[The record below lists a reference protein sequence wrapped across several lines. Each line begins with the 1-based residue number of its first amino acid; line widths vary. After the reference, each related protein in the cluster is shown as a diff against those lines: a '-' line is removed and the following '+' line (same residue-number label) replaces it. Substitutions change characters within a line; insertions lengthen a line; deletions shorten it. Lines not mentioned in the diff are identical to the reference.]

1 MNESQPDSF
10 FSTLLKGIA
19 MGSADVV
26 PGVSGGTVAYITG
39 IYTRLLNAIH
49 SIGMNSFIIL
59 KNDGIYPFWKKID
72 GKFLSTLFLGI
83 GTSILS
89 LSKVVLWGLE
99 NYAEI
104 VWSFFFGL
112 IIASIPLIFSQ
123 ISRNIRLK
131 QWLPFGI
138 IGFCIGSL
146 ITFLP
151 TANQELTLS
160 YVLLSGFIAIC
171 AMILPG
177 LSGSFILILLGS
189 YKGILEGLHNLD
201 WMLIITF
208 ISGALMGLII
218 FGRSL
223 RYLFQKFPNPMTGIM
238 GGFIIGSLI
247 KIYPFKYIQSNGIE
261 YPRLMTL
268 EDPIILCFTAS
279 LIGFIFLTGLNKFA
293 VNKTQKL

>member
-123 ISRNIRLK
+123 ISRNI
-131 QWLPFGI
+131 
-138 IGFCIGSL
+138 
-146 ITFLP
+146 
-151 TANQELTLS
+151 
-160 YVLLSGFIAIC
+160 
-171 AMILPG
+171 M
-177 LSGSFILILLGS
+177 
-189 YKGILEGLHNLD
+189 
-201 WMLIITF
+201 
-208 ISGALMGLII
+208 
-218 FGRSL
+218 
-223 RYLFQKFPNPMTGIM
+223 
-238 GGFIIGSLI
+238 
-247 KIYPFKYIQSNGIE
+247 FK
-261 YPRLMTL
+261 
-268 EDPIILCFTAS
+268 
-279 LIGFIFLTGLNKFA
+279 
-293 VNKTQKL
+293 